1 VKGVEEEAVVVA
13 PFATD
18 VTRPAILPASVPTMM
33 SGRSAG
39 VTAADAVVVEA
50 AAVAAVSAIDATA
63 LVTLLVNVQRLMAAA
78 AVVAADGRTAVEVV
92 AVEEAIM
99 EAEPNATNATGLDI

>member
-63 LVTLLVNVQRLMAAA
+63 LVTLLVNVQRLMAA
-78 AVVAADGRTAVEVV
+78 VVAAADGRTAVEVV

>member
-1 VKGVEEEAVVVA
+1 
-13 PFATD
+13 
-18 VTRPAILPASVPTMM
+18 MM

-63 LVTLLVNVQRLMAAA
+63 LVIIIKGAYWISSNSSFIQYSDRNIGLLSL
-78 AVVAADGRTAVEVV
+78 
-92 AVEEAIM
+92 
-99 EAEPNATNATGLDI
+99 

>member
-1 VKGVEEEAVVVA
+1 VEEEAVVVA

-63 LVTLLVNVQRLMAAA
+63 LVTLLVNVQRLMAA
-78 AVVAADGRTAVEVV
+78 VVAAADGRTAVEVV

-99 EAEPNATNATGLDI
+99 EAEPNAINATGLDI